1 MATINENGISID
13 SYETAYTDLST
24 AYKEIYGQDI
34 NIDQDTTDGQFLA
47 LIAKLKR
54 DFEENLVSVYN
65 AFDPDT
71 AEGVQIERLLKFCG
85 IVRTSATKSTV
96 DVNITT
102 DRAVTLPVDYTLTDE
117 LNQNWIISSSQILTT
132 GTTSVSFEAEDFGSI
147 SANANTI
154 TSQNTIVLGVVSVT
168 NPLAAVEG
176 VDETTDTQLKI
187 ERIRSVSLPSEN
199 TVDGLQAKLLTVE
212 NVIDAVVLENKTLAY
227 DGALDLNAK
236 TIWAIVEGGAIEDIG
251 TVLSQDRGA
260 GVDMKGNLS
269 YTYTKQQ
276 PRNDGTFRQ
285 YLDIVYFD
293 RPTETPI
300 YINLDITLKAGSTSY
315 DIPTIKAAI
324 AEKTFYIGENATV
337 TELYSF
343 VYNGGNTFIA
353 TNLQIS
359 DDDIT
364 YVSDKLVANADAK
377 FTIDVANITITEV

>member
-1 MATINENGISID
+1 MATIDENGISID

-85 IVRTSATKSTV
+85 IVRASATKSTV
-96 DVNITT
+96 DVDITT
-102 DRAVTLPVDYTLTDE
+102 DRTLSLPSDYTLTDE
-117 LNQNWIISSSQILTT
+117 LNQNWIISSSQILAS

-168 NPLAAVEG
+168 NPLAATEG
-176 VDETTDTQLKI
+176 EDETTDTQLKI
-187 ERIRSVSLPSEN
+187 ERAKSVSLPSEN
-199 TVDGLQAKLLTVE
+199 TVEGLQAKLLTVE
-212 NVIDAVVLENKTLAY
+212 NVIDAVVLENKTLVY
-227 DGALDLNAK
+227 DATLDLNAK

-251 TVLSQDRGA
+251 TVLSIDRGA
-260 GVDMKGNLS
+260 GVDMKGNIS

-285 YLDIVYFD
+285 YDDLVKFD
-293 RPTETPI
+293 RPTEIPI
-300 YINLDITLKAGSTSY
+300 YIKLDIALKAGSTSY
-315 DIPTIKAAI
+315 DIDTIKAAI
-324 AEKTFYIGENATV
+324 AEKTFNIGENATV
-337 TELYSF
+337 TELYSY

-359 DDDIT
+359 DDNIT
-364 YVSDKLVANADAK
+364 YVSDKLVANADAR